1 MLFYYLIIKYYY
13 YLCEVIYLIALKNY
27 QVMQITV
34 SIPTIG
40 QVVLTGSNFE
50 TQNDSIG
57 YYECHGSR
65 GYDEQEDYTICYD
78 VDWDTT
84 LYTEKQNKKI
94 QEWIDEQEGTENCP
108 HEILADMYHNS

>member
-1 MLFYYLIIKYYY
+1 
-13 YLCEVIYLIALKNY
+13 
-27 QVMQITV
+27 MQIEIF
-34 SIPTIG
+34 IPTIG

-50 TQNDSIG
+50 RQNDSIG

-94 QEWIDEQEGTENCP
+94 QEWIDAQEDTENCP
-108 HEILADMYHNS
+108 HQILADMYHNS